1 MPPPRF
7 GLMGIRHFA
16 KSPRPDG
23 RAKCSAWAKCLER
36 AGRLRSGPTCVN
48 LYYVSQKSIMHGSR
62 LIVPGFTRRR
72 RLVGQRVTQEGIED
86 ECFAVSP
93 ALAWR
98 HFVATSAA
106 VISRRPLCAAPA
118 RCPSDRI
125 PQGNHDQIGRA
136 DLASR
141 WQGTRSRSARCP

>member
-98 HFVATSAA
+98 HFVAIPAHDIGDGNFTTTFVRGSCSLPKRPHRTSA
-106 VISRRPLCAAPA
+106 
-118 RCPSDRI
+118 
-125 PQGNHDQIGRA
+125 GK
-136 DLASR
+136 
-141 WQGTRSRSARCP
+141 SA

>member
-1 MPPPRF
+1 
-7 GLMGIRHFA
+7 MGIRHFA

-48 LYYVSQKSIMHGSR
+48 LYYVSQKSINARFPAYRAR
-62 LIVPGFTRRR
+62 LHAPETLGTVRTHRASGDITESN
-72 RLVGQRVTQEGIED
+72 VGQRVTQEGIED

-98 HFVATSAA
+98 HFVA
-106 VISRRPLCAAPA
+106 IPA
-118 RCPSDRI
+118 HDIGDGNSTRAFVRC
-125 PQGNHDQIGRA
+125 
-136 DLASR
+136 
-141 WQGTRSRSARCP
+141 